1 MTITIN
7 DVFLTENYSQ
17 YEIKIKFVDFLKRE
31 LNSDNID
38 FFKVSVDDAPDDVLK
53 SYKNIDKINFIE
65 R

>member
-1 MTITIN
+1 TITIN